1 MPSFKYTA
9 LNNKG
14 SRIRGNYTA
23 ATASDVSEML
33 KNKKFFPVE
42 ISEDKGYKSKDS
54 ILSKF
59 SKIKAKD
66 LAVFCRQFQA
76 MISAGIPIINC
87 LDIIQQQTLKSKF
100 KMIIAD
106 IYEQLQ
112 KGYTF
117 SEALKQHA
125 DVFPNIMISMVE
137 TGELSGNLDV
147 IMERLS
153 EHFEKEFKI
162 ENKIKSAMA
171 YPVILVIVTLI
182 VVVFM
187 LTSVLPTF
195 VSMFES
201 SGVELPMPT
210 LIMLAISDFIIT
222 RWYVLVFGAL
232 AIILLFTK
240 MDFSNEMIVRQDK
253 FKLTMIPVYKD
264 VNIKIVSARFTRTM
278 ATLISS
284 GVELLTALEVTSR
297 VTGNK
302 YVEEVLAKVA
312 DDVKKGVGMSEPL
325 RHYNLF
331 PPMIP
336 SMIKIGEDSGALEDI
351 LDKTADFYDEELDS
365 AILKLTSMIEPIM
378 IVIMAVIVGSI
389 IIAMMMPMFDMVK
402 TVG

>member
-9 LNNKG
+9 LSNKG
-14 SRIRGNYTA
+14 TKIRGNYTA
-23 ATASDVSEML
+23 TTASDVAEML
-33 KNKKFFPVE
+33 KHKKYYPVE
-42 ISEDKGYKSKDS
+42 ISEDSGYKDTEG
-54 ILSKF
+54 IMSKF
-59 SKIKAKD
+59 TKIKAKD

-76 MISAGIPIINC
+76 MLNAGIPIINC
-87 LDIIQQQTLKSKF
+87 LDIVQQQTEKKKF
-100 KMIIAD
+100 KIIIAD

-147 IMERLS
+147 IMTRLA

-162 ENKIKSAMA
+162 ENKVKSAMA
-171 YPVILVIVTLI
+171 YPVILVIVTLL
-182 VVVFM
+182 VVIFM
-187 LTSVLPTF
+187 LTQVLPTF

-201 SGVELPMPT
+201 SGVELPLPT
-210 LIMLAISDFIIT
+210 RIMMSISDFIIA
-222 RWYVLVFGAL
+222 RWYVLVFGVTAIAL
-232 AIILLFTK
+232 AMTK
-240 MDFSNEMIVRQDK
+240 IETSQELKIKQDK
-253 FKLTMIPVYKD
+253 FKLTRIPIYKD
-264 VNIKIVSARFTRTM
+264 VSVKIVSARFTRTM
-278 ATLISS
+278 ATLIGS
-284 GVELLTALEVTSR
+284 GVELLTAIEVTSR

-302 YVEEVLAKVA
+302 YVEQILGKVA
-312 DDVKKGVGMSEPL
+312 DDVKKGVGMSEPI
-325 RHYNLF
+325 RRYNIF

-365 AILKLTSMIEPIM
+365 AIQKLTSMIEPLM
-378 IVIMAVIVGSI
+378 IVVMAVIVGSI

-402 TVG
+402 TVQ